1 MNESDPDSVLAWLA
15 RVRDDGL
22 HSPSGRAAAES
33 VVRALGPYVM
43 QLCLHRTSGRSADA
57 EDLFQET
64 FIGLFEQ
71 AMKGNTPTSVG
82 AYVASITRR
91 RSHRRYHR
99 REKLHEAV
107 LEPDVPVE
115 SFEDYLVDRID
126 LHALA
131 GMLPAAMRR
140 VILGT
145 IGGISS
151 KALAAELETSEEN
164 VRQLRSRAVA
174 MIAELRGI

>member
-1 MNESDPDSVLAWLA
+1 MNESDSVLECLA

-22 HSPSGRAAAES
+22 ASPRGRAAAQS

-43 QLCLHRTSGRSADA
+43 QLCLHRTSGRRADA

-64 FIGLFEQ
+64 FVALFEQ
-71 AMKGNTPTSVG
+71 AKRGNTPSSVG
-82 AYVASITRR
+82 GYLASITRR
-91 RSHRRYHR
+91 RSHRRYQR
-99 REKLHEAV
+99 REQLHEAV
-107 LEPDVPVE
+107 LEPEIPVE

-126 LHALA
+126 LHTLA
-131 GMLPAAMRR
+131 GMLPDAMRR

-145 IGGISS
+145 IAGTSS
-151 KALAAELETSEEN
+151 KALAAELDTSEEN

-174 MIAELRGI
+174 MIAKLRGI